1 MQRIVRSTTLALL
14 MLLVAACSGSSR
26 TLSISE
32 AELQQHISQELSI
45 PITVLR
51 IFDVHLGNPVIRL
64 DQESGRMFAKIDTKI
79 RNPMSAQALDGSIS
93 LSGRLG
99 FDEGSSTVM
108 LYDSRIENLDIQSM
122 VTDDRYSELFNLLVT
137 RLGSQLFSSI
147 PLYTF
152 KLDELKI
159 GNRRYVP
166 DRFQIVGSEL
176 RVTLRPQ

>member
-1 MQRIVRSTTLALL
+1 
-14 MLLVAACSGSSR
+14 
-26 TLSISE
+26 
-32 AELQQHISQELSI
+32 
-45 PITVLR
+45 
-51 IFDVHLGNPVIRL
+51 
-64 DQESGRMFAKIDTKI
+64 
-79 RNPMSAQALDGSIS
+79 MSAQALDGSIS